1 MAYLSIKRNETLTHA
16 TAWMNLERSQA
27 QKATYTNISRI
38 SISTETESRL
48 VARDWEKKE
57 MGSDWKG
64 HFKTVNFIICVLHF
78 NKAVILKEAIYMVL

>member
-1 MAYLSIKRNETLTHA
+1 MEGRWLGE
-16 TAWMNLERSQA
+16 
-27 QKATYTNISRI
+27 
-38 SISTETESRL
+38 
-48 VARDWEKKE
+48 E